1 MRRCFIAIL
10 QKEFRQILRDP
21 MTLLAV
27 LLMPVVLVL
36 IFGYTIKNEIENT
49 HIGVLD
55 YSCSYHSRELINSLT
70 ASGYFSVHE
79 RLRNEK
85 EAESFFRKGGGSMVV
100 VIPEHFERTIVKNN
114 HGAIQLI
121 MDASDLNVSTTLV
134 SYVNQVVSQYQRS
147 LTPVAGDAQPIQIR
161 IKMQYNPKLES
172 AYMFIPGNIALI
184 MILITSLMTSITL
197 SKERETGSW
206 RLLAITPANQ
216 FIIVLGKIIPYMILS
231 LFCTAIVIVLGIIIF
246 GMPMYGSI
254 WLLLLL
260 CFLFM
265 FNACSFGV
273 LTSVFAGTQ
282 QVAMLTCMLGLFL
295 PTLLLSGFI
304 FPIENMP
311 LILRILSHIVPAKWF
326 ILALRDIMI
335 KGAGLE
341 LLWLPVTILS
351 ILTIALLT
359 VSVKRMTTL
368 NYKL

>member
-21 MTLLAV
+21 MTLLSV

-49 HIGVLD
+49 HIAVLD
-55 YSCSYHSRELINSLT
+55 YSQSYHSRQLINSLT
-70 ASGYFSVHE
+70 ASGYFSVQQQLH
-79 RLRNEK
+79 NEK
-85 EAESFFRKGGGSMVV
+85 EAESFFQKGTGSMVV
-100 VIPEHFERTIVKNN
+100 VIPEHFDRTIVKNN
-114 HGAIQLI
+114 HSTIQLI
-121 MDASDLNVSTTLV
+121 MDASDLNVATTLI
-134 SYVNQVVSQYQRS
+134 SYVRQVVSQYQHS
-147 LTPVAGDAQPIQIR
+147 LTPASTDTQPIDIR
-161 IKMQYNPKLES
+161 IKMQYNPELES

-216 FIIVLGKIIPYMILS
+216 IIIVLGKIIPYMLLS
-231 LFCTAIVIVLGIIIF
+231 LICTAMVIVLGIIIF
-246 GMPMYGSI
+246 KMPMHGNI
-254 WLLLLL
+254 ALLLLL

-265 FNACSFGV
+265 FNACAFGV

-282 QVAMLTCMLGLFL
+282 QVAMLTSMLGLFL

-311 LILRILSHIVPAKWF
+311 LILQILSHIVPAKWF
-326 ILALRDIMI
+326 I
-335 KGAGLE
+335 
-341 LLWLPVTILS
+341 
-351 ILTIALLT
+351 IAL
-359 VSVKRMTTL
+359 
-368 NYKL
+368 

>member
-21 MTLLAV
+21 MTLASI
-27 LLMPVVLVL
+27 LLMPIMLL
-36 IFGYTIKNEIENT
+36 IIFGYTIKNEIENT
-49 HIGVLD
+49 HIAVLD
-55 YSCSYHSRELINSLT
+55 YSKSYHSRQLINTVT

-79 RLRNEK
+79 QLQSEQ
-85 EAESFFRKGGGSMVV
+85 EVESFFRRGAGSMVL
-100 VIPEHFERTIVKNN
+100 VIPENFNKTLTTNKQ
-114 HGAIQLI
+114 GTIQLI

-134 SYVNQVVSQYQRS
+134 SYLNQVVAQYQHS
-147 LTPVAGDAQPIQIR
+147 CNAMNTEEEAPVDIR
-161 IKMQYNPKLES
+161 IKMQYNPRLES

-184 MILITSLMTSITL
+184 MILVTSLMTSITL
-197 SKERETGSW
+197 SKEREMGSW
-206 RLLAITPANQ
+206 RLLAITPTNQ

-231 LFCTAIVIVLGIIIF
+231 LICTATIIVLGVFIF
-246 GMPMYGSI
+246 NMPMNGNI
-254 WLLLLL
+254 VLLLLL

-265 FNACSFGV
+265 FNACAFGV
-273 LTSVFAGTQ
+273 LTSVFASTQ

-311 LILRILSHIVPAKWF
+311 WVLRILSHVVPAKWF

-341 LLWLPVTILS
+341 LLWLPITILS
-351 ILTIALLT
+351 TLTILSMTA
-359 VSVKRMTTL
+359 SVKRLSMRIM
-368 NYKL
+368 

>member
-1 MRRCFIAIL
+1 
-10 QKEFRQILRDP
+10 
-21 MTLLAV
+21 
-27 LLMPVVLVL
+27 MPIVLVI

-49 HIGVLD
+49 RIAVLD
-55 YSCSYHSRELINSLT
+55 YSQSYHSRELVNSLT
-70 ASGYFSVHE
+70 ASGYFSVQQQLH
-79 RLRNEK
+79 NEK
-85 EAESFFRKGGGSMVV
+85 EVESYFRETTGSMVV
-100 VIPEHFERTIVKNN
+100 VIPEHFERTIVKDNT
-114 HGAIQLI
+114 GAIQLI

-134 SYVNQVVSQYQRS
+134 SYVNQVVDQYQR
-147 LTPVAGDAQPIQIR
+147 LLAPIDEDSRMIDIR
-161 IKMQYNPKLES
+161 ITMQYNPKLES

-216 FIIVLGKIIPYMILS
+216 IIIVLGKIIPYMLLS
-231 LFCTAIVIVLGIIIF
+231 LLCTVMIIVLGIIIF
-246 GMPMYGSI
+246 NMPMYGNI
-254 WLLLLL
+254 ALLMLL

-265 FNACSFGV
+265 FNACAFGV

-304 FPIENMP
+304 FPLENMP
-311 LILRILSHIVPAKWF
+311 VVLQIFSHIVPAKWF

-341 LLWLPVTILS
+341 LLWLPITILTS
-351 ILTIALLT
+351 LTIVSMAI
-359 VSVKRMTTL
+359 SVKRLSMRII
-368 NYKL
+368 